1 MTRLAL
7 ATAAV
12 AGTLAAGTLAVGAG
26 ATTMPN
32 LIVPVKVALK
42 PHAVTLSQQRVN
54 RGYYVQFGVRNLTAA
69 RRRFSVAGRTI
80 LVPARKLR
88 YLAIS
93 FNVRGTYKIVSRGG
107 GTTVHSTFRVS

>member
-1 MTRLAL
+1 VTRLAL

-12 AGTLAAGTLAVGAG
+12 AGALAAGAS

-54 RGYYVQFGVRNLTAA
+54 RGYYVQFGVRNTTAA

-88 YLAIS
+88 FLAIS

-107 GTTVHSTFRVS
+107 GTTVHSIFRVS

>member
-1 MTRLAL
+1 VTRLAL

-12 AGTLAAGTLAVGAG
+12 AGALAAGAS

-54 RGYYVQFGVRNLTAA
+54 RGYYVQFGVRNTTGA

-88 YLAIS
+88 FLAIS

>member
-1 MTRLAL
+1 VTRLAL

-12 AGTLAAGTLAVGAG
+12 AGTLAAGAS
-26 ATTMPN
+26 ATTVPN

-42 PHAVTLSQQRVN
+42 PHAITLSQQRVN
-54 RGYYVQFGVRNLTAA
+54 RGYYVQFGVRNTTGA

-88 YLAIS
+88 FMAIE
-93 FNVRGTYKIVSRGG
+93 FDVRGTYKIVSRGG
-107 GTTVHSTFRVS
+107 GTTVHRTFRIS

>member
-1 MTRLAL
+1 VTRLAL

-12 AGTLAAGTLAVGAG
+12 AGTLAAGAS
-26 ATTMPN
+26 ATTTPN

-42 PHAVTLSQQRVN
+42 PHAITLSQQRVN
-54 RGYYVQFGVRNLTAA
+54 RGYYVQFGVRNTTAA

-88 YLAIS
+88 FLAIQ
-93 FNVRGTYKIVSRGG
+93 FDARGTYKVLSRGG
-107 GTTVHSTFRVS
+107 GTTVRVTFRVS